1 MAPDVEHLL
10 DAVRRGEIPAF
21 EALVRALTGPL
32 YGYVA
37 AMLRDPAAAEEVVQE
52 TLIQVYR
59 RRRGLS
65 RGGTLRGYCYR
76 AATNLA
82 LNRVRDS
89 KLRRKREQEAA
100 SMKAADDPHEQAL
113 GREAWRMA
121 DDLPEELRATL
132 HLRYGQGLTIAE
144 TAQAMQVPEG
154 TVSTRQ
160 RKALQTLRERMALTL
175 ALVPTLGLEETL
187 ASAQP
192 ASQAVSN
199 ATITRMEALVMA
211 SIGTKAATNTAIL
224 VAAAILLSLGGVA
237 TAIVVWP
244 ASPPPPAIATQYP
257 TPISNSES
265 KPEPAMPEAP
275 ATSAQPEEAAQ
286 AEPPPD
292 KPEEEPAND
301 VDLLH
306 ELRARYEAQDRPG
319 FAETEAKCKAAQPWD
334 FDVLLP
340 FFQEIV
346 HGLLKRWHAREYRQS
361 DVALESALIDLA
373 MNAIESED
381 GARAQHLMDWT
392 IETVRTNPQKEAK
405 NVRIQANDLRAP
417 QNVDADVLGMLAA
430 RLIKHCGY
438 GQTRSFVQTIFGF
451 AKLDDAVR
459 YARMQI
465 PMAEA
470 LGDIKAKEARGVL
483 ERLYFNAPLH
493 SVKTAVFAALM
504 AIFGPE
510 YAQVETDRLIE
521 MLDTS
526 KSMPWDHFKGRY
538 VSLVIHSPTAKT
550 ALDSIEGIFAR
561 MDELEMPE
569 YRVLEWAFKR
579 GVETRYYM
587 QRKSGVDEGHEI
599 LQRFDQSK
607 SLGVVSA
614 LLLAITDAYAGSNDA
629 VARRV
634 LRDKA
639 QRFEEYGWTNFEQTI
654 ALANVLGTLWRV
666 SNDTAQCLRLLADEF
681 YPAMHEWALPGL
693 DSGLST
699 LVSVHLAR
707 EPGWSSTHER
717 AMAIMFQRLEGTGE
731 FAFGAPARYD
741 CLPADTFA
749 TLNRPE
755 VRQALE
761 IKVAETTDESLRAFY
776 EEALAAWVKKNG

>member
-10 DAVRRGEIPAF
+10 DGVRRGDLSAF

-59 RRRGLS
+59 RRRGLF

-82 LNRVRDS
+82 LNQVRDS
-89 KLRRKREQEAA
+89 RLRRKREQEAA
-100 SMKAADDPHEQAL
+100 GMKPADDPHEQAL
-113 GREAWRMA
+113 GREAWRLA
-121 DDLPEELRATL
+121 DELPDELRATL
-132 HLRYGQGLTIAE
+132 HLRYAQGLTIAE

-175 ALVPTLGLEETL
+175 ALVPMLGLEETL
-187 ASAQP
+187 ASAP
-192 ASQAVSN
+192 TASQAVSN

-244 ASPPPPAIATQYP
+244 TSPPPTTATQYP
-257 TPISNSES
+257 RPIGNSES
-265 KPEPAMPEAP
+265 EPEPAKPETP
-275 ATSAQPEEAAQ
+275 AIPAQTEKAAQ
-286 AEPPPD
+286 AEPTPD
-292 KPEEEPAND
+292 KPKEEPASNI
-301 VDLLH
+301 DLLH
-306 ELRARYEAQDRPG
+306 ELRTRYEAQDGPG

-334 FDVLLP
+334 FEVLLP

-346 HGLLKRWHAREYRQS
+346 HGSLKRWPARAYRQS
-361 DVALESALIDLA
+361 DVALESVLIDLA
-373 MNAIESED
+373 MNAIEPED
-381 GARAQHLMDWT
+381 GARAQQLMDWT
-392 IETVRTNPQKEAK
+392 IETARTNPQKEAK

-430 RLIKHCGY
+430 RLVNHCGY

-451 AKLDDAVR
+451 AKLDDAVQ

-465 PMAEA
+465 PMAEV
-470 LGDIKAKEARGVL
+470 LGNIKAKEARGVL

-493 SVKTAVFAALM
+493 SVKKAAFAALM

-521 MLDTS
+521 MLETS

-550 ALDSIEGIFAR
+550 ALDSIEDIFAR

-579 GVETRYYM
+579 GVETRYHV
-587 QRKSGVDEGHEI
+587 QRQAGVDEGHEI

-614 LLLAITDAYAGSNDA
+614 LLLAIADAYADSNDA
-629 VARRV
+629 LARRV

-639 QRFEEYGWTNFEQTI
+639 QRFEEYGWTNFEQAI
-654 ALANVLGTLWRV
+654 VLANVFNTLWRV
-666 SNDTAQCLRLLADEF
+666 SNDTAECLLLLADEF
-681 YPAMHEWALPGL
+681 YPAMHEWGLPGL

-731 FAFGAPARYD
+731 FAFGGSARHD

-749 TLNRPE
+749 ALNRPE
-755 VRQALE
+755 TRQALE
-761 IKVAETTDESLRAFY
+761 NKVLETTDEKLLAFY
-776 EEALAAWVKKNG
+776 KQAQEAWTKKNGR